1 MSFRATDMTANT
13 TIEQPTQPLPNE
25 ELPYLD
31 IIKDSSSLHQHYQ
44 KVRLLTPLST
54 YTLLVESGLI
64 TAQQLQDALND
75 ANRLQN
81 QHIGFYLR
89 KKGLLSDEDL
99 GHLLARSFSLP
110 FVHLRD
116 FDIAINAVQLI
127 PVAFARKNNLI
138 PIMLE
143 DSHLVVAVAD
153 PTNNQILE
161 SLQFITGKRIE
172 LAVAMQ
178 EDILLSIA
186 TYYSQQD
193 IDSALKTIEVLP
205 ASDSS
210 QADAN
215 NINDRLLERPVVQLV
230 QNLITEAVINR
241 ASDIHIRPH
250 QNSIELFF
258 RIDGMLVHQRS
269 INKQLLPTII
279 TRLKILGGMDI
290 SERRVPQDGRSRV
303 RYANKEIDLRLSIM
317 PSIYGEDA
325 VIRLLDSQFAMKHLE
340 DLGYE
345 GNDAERIRHLLSR
358 NNGIFLITGPTGSGK
373 STTLYTVIEQIH
385 NETINI
391 ITVED
396 PVEYHMD
403 GITQIQI
410 NPRTNYTFAR
420 ALKHILRHDPDVIM
434 IGEIRDEETAKIAV
448 ESALTGHLVL
458 STLHTNSAATTITR
472 FLEIGIEPYM
482 LSSTLLGVLAQ
493 RLARSNCQKCLIEE
507 TVDPSIRHIMGASI
521 DEVFYKG
528 AGCDACKHRGVK
540 GRQAVYEL
548 LVVSS
553 TIKQMIT
560 PHAEAIDIQQ
570 KAIAEGMTPLTAH
583 ALHLARKKQI
593 SLAEAYR
600 VRLD

>member
-1 MSFRATDMTANT
+1 MTATTLTDTATKKPNT
-13 TIEQPTQPLPNE
+13 DD
-25 ELPYLD
+25 LPYLD
-31 IIKDSSSLHQHYQ
+31 VIKDSHSLHQHYQ
-44 KVRLLTPLST
+44 KIRLQTPLNT
-54 YTLLVESGLI
+54 YSLLVESGLI
-64 TAQQLQDALND
+64 SAEQLQETLND
-75 ANRLQN
+75 ANRPKN
-81 QHIGFYLR
+81 QHIGFFLR
-89 KKGLLSDEDL
+89 KKNLISDEDL

-110 FVHLRD
+110 FVHLRN
-116 FDIAINAVQLI
+116 FDIEINAVQLI
-127 PVAFARKNNLI
+127 PVSFARKNTLI

-143 DSHLVVAVAD
+143 NKHLVVAVAD

-161 SLQFITGKRIE
+161 NLQFITGKNIE

-178 EDILLSIA
+178 EDILLAIA
-186 TYYSQQD
+186 TYYSQQEM
-193 IDSALKTIEVLP
+193 DSALKTIEVLQKN
-205 ASDSS
+205 D
-210 QADAN
+210 N
-215 NINDRLLERPVVQLV
+215 NQKEAAVNDHLLERPVVQLV

-250 QNSIELFF
+250 QNTVELFF
-258 RIDGMLVHQRS
+258 RVDGMLVHQRS

-290 SERRVPQDGRSRV
+290 SERRLPQDGRSRI
-303 RYANKEIDLRLSIM
+303 RYDNKEIDLRLSVM
-317 PSIYGEDA
+317 PSIYGEDV
-325 VIRLLDSQFAMKHLE
+325 VIRLLDTQFAMKHLE

-345 GNDAERIRHLLSR
+345 GDDAERIRHLLSR
-358 NNGIFLITGPTGSGK
+358 NNGMFLITGPTGSGK

-410 NPRTNYTFAR
+410 NPQTNYTFAR

-493 RLARSNCQKCLIEE
+493 RLARSNCQKCLVEE
-507 TVDPSIRHIMGASI
+507 VVDPSIRHVMGATPN
-521 DEVFYKG
+521 EVFYKG
-528 AGCDACKHRGVK
+528 AGCDACKQRGVK
-540 GRQAVYEL
+540 GRHAVYEL
-548 LVVSS
+548 LVMSP
-553 TIKQMIT
+553 TIKAMVT
-560 PHAEAIDIQQ
+560 PHTEAADIQ
-570 KAIAEGMTPLTAH
+570 KLAIEEGMTPLTAH
-583 ALHLARKKQI
+583 ALHLARKKVI

>member
-1 MSFRATDMTANT
+1 MTANT
-13 TIEQPTQPLPNE
+13 IIDSATKHLSSD

-31 IIKDSSSLHQHYQ
+31 TIKDSQSLHQHYQ
-44 KVRLLTPLST
+44 KILLQTPLSM

-64 TAQQLQDALND
+64 TDEQLQETLND
-75 ANRLQN
+75 ANRPKN
-81 QHIGFYLR
+81 QHIGFFLR
-89 KKGLLSDEDL
+89 KKNLISDEDL

-116 FDIAINAVQLI
+116 FDIAIDAVQLI
-127 PVAFARKNNLI
+127 PVSFARKNTLI
-138 PIMLE
+138 PIME
-143 DSHLVVAVAD
+143 EESYLVVAVAD

-161 SLQFITGKRIE
+161 NLQFITGKRIE
-172 LAVAMQ
+172 LAVATQ
-178 EDILLSIA
+178 EDILLAIA
-186 TYYSQQD
+186 TYYSQQEM
-193 IDSALKTIEVLP
+193 DSALKTIEVLQQN
-205 ASDSS
+205 DNN
-210 QADAN
+210 QKDAAVN
-215 NINDRLLERPVVQLV
+215 ERLLERPVVQLV

-250 QNSIELFF
+250 QNTVELFF

-290 SERRVPQDGRSRV
+290 SERRLPQDGRSRI
-303 RYANKEIDLRLSIM
+303 RYANKEIDLRLSVM
-317 PSIYGEDA
+317 PGIYAEDV
-325 VIRLLDSQFAMKHLE
+325 VIRLLDTQFAMKHLE

-345 GNDAERIRHLLSR
+345 GDDAERIRHLLSR
-358 NNGIFLITGPTGSGK
+358 NNGMFLITGPTGSGK

-385 NETINI
+385 DETINI

-410 NPRTNYTFAR
+410 NPQTNYTFAR

-507 TVDPSIRHIMGASI
+507 TVDPSIRKVMGATA
-521 DEVFYKG
+521 DEIFYKG
-528 AGCDACKHRGVK
+528 AGCDPCKHRGIK
-540 GRQAVYEL
+540 GRHAVYEL
-548 LVVSS
+548 LVMSP
-553 TIKQMIT
+553 TIKAMVT
-560 PHAEAIDIQQ
+560 PHAEAIDIQ
-570 KAIAEGMTPLTAH
+570 KLAIEEGMTPLTEH
-583 ALHLARKKQI
+583 ALHLARKKII